1 MLGRIVT
8 DVLWRTEGGTRKTE
22 WWRDSSRIEYRC
34 RVKKID
40 EVSSWRFCRK
50 LMAPRGQAVSKNS
63 ENSLQCI
70 DFYRALATAIVGVLE
85 GVGRERALE
94 MW

>member
-1 MLGRIVT
+1 MWLLGVNIKF
-8 DVLWRTEGGTRKTE
+8 RKTFE
-22 WWRDSSRIEYRC
+22 
-34 RVKKID
+34 
-40 EVSSWRFCRK
+40 
-50 LMAPRGQAVSKNS
+50 
-63 ENSLQCI
+63 CI

>member
-1 MLGRIVT
+1 MRLETLDGI
-8 DVLWRTEGGTRKTE
+8 G
-22 WWRDSSRIEYRC
+22 
-34 RVKKID
+34 VKKI
-40 EVSSWRFCRK
+40 
-50 LMAPRGQAVSKNS
+50 
-63 ENSLQCI
+63 ENNLHCI